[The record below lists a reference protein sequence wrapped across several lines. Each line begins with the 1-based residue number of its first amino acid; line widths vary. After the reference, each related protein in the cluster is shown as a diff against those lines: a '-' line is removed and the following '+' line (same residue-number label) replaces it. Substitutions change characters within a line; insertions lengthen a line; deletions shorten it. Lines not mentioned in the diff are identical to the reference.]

1 MNVSI
6 TDQTIPQTNT
16 MPSAQPRFVDGTI
29 GGYYKYVESNPTEG
43 DELILWTIAP
53 ANLNYFIDISGAGLE
68 PAASVDVVVASTETK
83 GGSSTVQRF
92 PGDPNGFSRAN
103 TSKVVMKNRTV
114 RHGRAL
120 PGKRFI
126 LEDDTEKRQFTY
138 QGDLKNLHALLVA
151 HLKMEVKFTHYNG
164 AWEIIT
170 PVSQGEG

>member
-6 TDQTIPQTNT
+6 TDQTISQPNT
-16 MPSAQPRFVDGTI
+16 MTSAQPRFVDGTI
-29 GGYYKYVESNPTEG
+29 GGYYKYVETNPTAG

-53 ANLNYFIDISGAGLE
+53 ANLSYFIDIAAAGLE
-68 PAASVDVVVASTETK
+68 PAASADVVVGATETK

-92 PGDPNGFSRAN
+92 PGDPNGFSRSN
-103 TSKVVMKNRTV
+103 TSKIVMKNRTV

-120 PGKRFI
+120 PGKSFI

-151 HLKMEVKFTHYNG
+151 HLKMEVKFTHFNG
-164 AWEIIT
+164 SWEIIT
-170 PVSQGEG
+170 PVSEPAG